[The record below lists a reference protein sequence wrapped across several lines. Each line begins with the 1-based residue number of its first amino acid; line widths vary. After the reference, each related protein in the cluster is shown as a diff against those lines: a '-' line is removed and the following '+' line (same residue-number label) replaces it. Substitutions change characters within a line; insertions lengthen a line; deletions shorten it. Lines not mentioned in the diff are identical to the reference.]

1 MYAIEINHFC
11 HFQQIGGGDM
21 SSGLNPGQQQMQP
34 PRRGV
39 MGKQKINIKHE
50 ISFSFLY
57 ETSDINIKRGFYFQL

>member
-1 MYAIEINHFC
+1 MYVIGIHHFC

-39 MGKQKINIKHE
+39 MGKQNVYIKHE

-57 ETSDINIKRGFYFQL
+57 